1 MFGDIEQEKEKR
13 IATVREALA
22 GATELT
28 DADKT
33 ALIQSNFMEFSRVIT
48 AHRGHKASRK
58 LESLTVARAQFD
70 MACATILE
78 ILDEFHVFSDGPGFQ
93 SPDNRVPFNRIIDR
107 MRKELFTFSDLA
119 HSVQDHARRVDK
131 VWSSP
136 GYSAKLAEHFGS
148 DRLHNFVIVVRNALH
163 HLHVF
168 DAEWALRWNDAGEK
182 SAHFNLKKF
191 ELLEDHDDWGA
202 AKPWLEAAP
211 AEIDVRALV
220 TDYRA
225 RHAAF
230 YDWYLGWCAAN
241 MPAEVAEYRA
251 LKLGHRQHLLRMEW
265 NFLLREF
272 LKRSVDPMAYLARF
286 LTSKQVA
293 EAKRLPPKSQA
304 LVEFVIECVDETGG
318 CTPELREMAYKLFDV
333 PGAQGATQAGLRQH
347 QAGADPWR

>member
-1 MFGDIEQEKEKR
+1 MYGDTEQKKEEC
-13 IATVREALA
+13 IAAVRETLA
-22 GATELT
+22 GATELS

-33 ALIQSNFMEFSRVIT
+33 ALIQLNFMEFPRVIT
-48 AHRGHKASRK
+48 AHHGHKASAK

-78 ILDEFHVFSDGPGFQ
+78 ILDEFHAFSEGPGFH
-93 SPDNRVPFNRIIDR
+93 SPDNRATFNRIVAR

-136 GYSAKLAEHFGS
+136 DYAAKLIVHFGP
-148 DRLHNFVIVVRNALH
+148 DRLHNFVIALRNALH
-163 HLHVF
+163 HVHVF
-168 DAEWALRWNDAGEK
+168 DAEWVLRWNGAGEK

-191 ELLEDHDDWGA
+191 ELLDEHSDWGA
-202 AKPWLEAAP
+202 AKPWLETAP

-265 NFLLREF
+265 DFLLREF
-272 LKRSVDPMAYLARF
+272 LKRGVDPMAHLARF
-286 LTSKQVA
+286 LTSEQAA
-293 EAKRLPPKSQA
+293 EAQRLPPKSQTLA
-304 LVEFVIECVDETGG
+304 DFVIECIDETGG
-318 CTPELREMAYKLFDV
+318 CTPKLREMAYKLFDV
-333 PGAQGATQAGLRQH
+333 PGATWEPPKPVIVNARLVPIR
-347 QAGADPWR
+347 